1 MKKSETKILTYIL
14 SLFSMFVS
22 CEKAELLSVTD
33 YACDST
39 VPMDSESHPKA
50 AIYQEILDRNQKL
63 EIVGASLMIKDDDGI
78 WLGTAG
84 KADIASKV
92 PALPCHS
99 FLIAS
104 ITKTFTATA
113 IFKYIDM
120 GILSLNDPLYMWL
133 PSTIANNLE
142 NVKESTI
149 SEALNHTSGI
159 PDYYTIDFEL
169 DRINREYNDWNPYDI
184 IEYAYPKSA
193 TNAVGE
199 TYYYSNSNYLL
210 LGIILERASGKSLSE
225 VFEEVIF
232 EPTGL
237 TSAYYSNDNIIK
249 DDTVKG
255 YVDLYG
261 NGQYVES
268 TFLYRDELGT
278 ADGGIGIN
286 AYDLGIFY
294 ENLLKGNIISE
305 ASLNQMTDW
314 FDLPNDWVD
323 EDFGHFQN
331 GMGLEHNKTPYENS
345 VGHTGGIDG
354 FLSIAQYFPES
365 DKTFV
370 LLANSGSYEN
380 LARLNIYNETL
391 RVLFNQ

>member
-1 MKKSETKILTYIL
+1 L
-14 SLFSMFVS
+14 
-22 CEKAELLSVTD
+22 
-33 YACDST
+33 
-39 VPMDSESHPKA
+39 
-50 AIYQEILDRNQKL
+50 
-63 EIVGASLMIKDDDGI
+63 I
-78 WLGTAG
+78 WG
-84 KADIASKV
+84 
-92 PALPCHS
+92 
-99 FLIAS
+99 
-104 ITKTFTATA
+104 
-113 IFKYIDM
+113 
-120 GILSLNDPLYMWL
+120 
-133 PSTIANNLE
+133 
-142 NVKESTI
+142 
-149 SEALNHTSGI
+149 
-159 PDYYTIDFEL
+159 
-169 DRINREYNDWNPYDI
+169 
-184 IEYAYPKSA
+184 
-193 TNAVGE
+193 
-199 TYYYSNSNYLL
+199 YS
-210 LGIILERASGKSLSE
+210 
-225 VFEEVIF
+225 
-232 EPTGL
+232 PP
-237 TSAYYSNDNIIK
+237 SAYYSNDNIIK

-261 NGQYVES
+261 NGQYAES

-365 DKTFV
+365 DKTFI
-370 LLANSGSYEN
+370 LLVNSGSYEN

>member
-14 SLFSMFVS
+14 PLFSMFVS

-39 VPMDSESHPKA
+39 VPMDLESHPKA
-50 AIYQEILDRNQKL
+50 AIYQEILDKNQKL

-84 KADIASKV
+84 KADVASNV
-92 PALPCHS
+92 PVLSCHS

-104 ITKTFTATA
+104 VTKTFTATTV
-113 IFKYIDM
+113 FKYIDM
-120 GILSLNDPLYMWL
+120 GILSLNDPLSQWL

-169 DRINREYNDWNPYDI
+169 DRINREYNDWNPYDMI
-184 IEYAYPKSA
+184 KYAYPKSA

-232 EPTGL
+232 EPTDL
-237 TSAYYSNDNIIK
+237 PSAYYSNDNIIK

-365 DKTFV
+365 DKTFI
-370 LLANSGSYEN
+370 LLVNSGSYEN